1 MSKRR
6 IHLFAIDSNDSI
18 EILNGGISSG
28 EISAEQMKQ
37 SKTGRYFLMDITPSV
52 TKKTGLQKKHKP
64 LELRLIMSSLTSN
77 GKDSVVSG
85 KSWMTW

>member
-37 SKTGRYFLMDITPSV
+37 SKTGRYFLMDITIS
-52 TKKTGLQKKHKP
+52 KQETGLQKKHKP
-64 LELRLIMSSLTSN
+64 MELRLIMSGLTST
-77 GKDSVVSG
+77 GKDSVVGG

>member
-37 SKTGRYFLMDITPSV
+37 SKTGLYFLMDITPSV
-52 TKKTGLQKKHKP
+52 TKKQAYRRSINP
-64 LELRLIMSSLTSN
+64 WN
-77 GKDSVVSG
+77 
-85 KSWMTW
+85 

>member
-28 EISAEQMKQ
+28 EIAAEQMKQ
-37 SKTGRYFLMDITPSV
+37 WETGRYFLMDITISN
-52 TKKTGLQKKHKP
+52 Q
-64 LELRLIMSSLTSN
+64 ENRLTEEAQTLGIE
-77 GKDSVVSG
+77 VE
-85 KSWMTW
+85 

>member
-1 MSKRR
+1 MSKQR

-52 TKKTGLQKKHKP
+52 TKKQAYRRSINP
-64 LELRLIMSSLTSN
+64 WN
-77 GKDSVVSG
+77 
-85 KSWMTW
+85 

>member
-37 SKTGRYFLMDITPSV
+37 SKTWLYFLMDITPSV
-52 TKKTGLQKKHKP
+52 TKKQAYRRSINP
-64 LELRLIMSSLTSN
+64 WN
-77 GKDSVVSG
+77 
-85 KSWMTW
+85 